1 MNQGSIR
8 AEGRLSL
15 HEGEGVGEGLAKTA
29 AEIEPLTFVLSPSK
43 GERREKASIL
53 LVEK

>member
-29 AEIEPLTFVLSPSK
+29 AEIEPLTSSSPLQK
-43 GERREKASIL
+43 GRGVKKASML
-53 LVEK
+53 LLRK